1 MAPSPFNRTRLIHS
15 ENNVESNVESRYDR
29 KGVEEGGT
37 RRRRTVLEA
46 DNPLFFASSADYA
59 LRKCVRTRGTRA

>member
-1 MAPSPFNRTRLIHS
+1 MASSPFNRTRLRS
-15 ENNVESNVESRYDR
+15 ENNVESRALEEKWKRGGQ
-29 KGVEEGGT
+29 GVQ
-37 RRRRTVLEA
+37 RRTVLEA

>member
-1 MAPSPFNRTRLIHS
+1 MASSPFNRTRLHS
-15 ENNVESNVESRYDR
+15 ENNVESRALEKEWKR
-29 KGVEEGGT
+29 GGGT

-59 LRKCVRTRGTRA
+59 LRKCIRTRGTRA